1 MERKGKL
8 YGHFLI
14 AVPLIA
20 AIAAGCA
27 TYETERQIPVTLNM
41 TFSGMTSKANDPDEN
56 LLSDIS
62 LLIFDESGSAE
73 ACLWSYDGRTVFQT
87 RLLIG
92 HKYTICACANFG
104 YRIKA
109 DHIDEIKDIRY
120 HMAYPDEYRNGIPM
134 YAMEEVTL
142 CEEDTE
148 IAVTL
153 ERLMARISLKMDR
166 SRLSED
172 VRMYVR
178 TVRIGNCP
186 RSAAVFTESRVRNE
200 DDCFPSGF
208 IRNDFETG
216 ILNTASD
223 KGLSGTISLYM
234 LENMQGEMDDSIYED
249 CEKTFDKEDSRRK
262 TCSHIELE
270 IEYMSDA
277 LYSTGK
283 GLIYRFYLGE
293 DLNNLDIERNCH
305 YHITVT
311 PEDDGLSDDGWRV
324 DKSRLHDYGP
334 ANFSQYPSD
343 YIVGDIGDKIH
354 IGCRI
359 SPSNT
364 PFDVGIEYMED
375 DKAEGIYD
383 YVIDEDGHG
392 ATLTLTGPGRGLI
405 YMEAGE
411 PVNDAALFIIEVNL
425 PKISGSI

>member
-8 YGHFLI
+8 CGRFLI
-14 AVPLIA
+14 AAVVA
-20 AIAAGCA
+20 AAGGCS
-27 TYETERQIPVTLNM
+27 TYETETEVPVVMKITCTGLE
-41 TFSGMTSKANDPDEN
+41 SRAYDPDEDMV
-56 LLSDIS
+56 SDIS

-73 ACLWSYDGRTVFQT
+73 ACLWSEDGRSTFET

-104 YRIKA
+104 YRIQA
-109 DHIDEIKDIRY
+109 DDIRETSDIRY

-134 YAMEEVTL
+134 YAVEEVTL
-142 CEEDTE
+142 SEDDRE
-148 IAVTL
+148 ITITL
-153 ERLMARISLKMDR
+153 ERLMAKISLQMDR
-166 SRLSED
+166 SRLSDD

-178 TVRIGNCP
+178 AARIGNCP
-186 RSAAVFTESRVRNE
+186 RSVSVFTESRVRNE

-208 IRNDFETG
+208 VRKDFETDM
-216 ILNTASD
+216 LNTGSD
-223 KGLSGTISLYM
+223 KGLSGSIYLYM
-234 LENMQGEMDDSIYED
+234 LENMQGEMDTDIYED
-249 CEKTFDKEDSRRK
+249 SEKIFGKADSRRK
-262 TCSHIELE
+262 TCSYIELE
-270 IEYMSDA
+270 IEYMSDEF
-277 LYSTGK
+277 YSTGK

-293 DLNNLDIERNCH
+293 DRNNLDVERNCH

-324 DKSRLHDYGP
+324 DKSSLNDYGP
-334 ANFSQYPSD
+334 VSFNQYPSD

-354 IGCRI
+354 IGCDI
-359 SPSNT
+359 SPWNT

-383 YVIDEDGHG
+383 YEIDDDGHG

-411 PVNDAALFIIEVNL
+411 PINDAALFIIEVNL
-425 PKISGSI
+425 PKVSGSI